1 MLSPRQWVM
10 KGNGSWSKPRWKKM
24 SWFTGWMQ
32 SGIVVCWHFFF
43 FFLHRLYW
51 HILMLQDSE
60 QVYRRHHK
68 SPVQHFVQAAS
79 LDSDGHRFNKRAP
92 KPVAP
97 ITLIVSTLRR
107 KGPYSLCLWW
117 NALSVSLF
125 CCLVAFTS
133 NRVKRRETVCRGKHG
148 RAQTQ

>member
-1 MLSPRQWVM
+1 MLSLRQWVM
-10 KGNGSWSKPRWKKM
+10 KGNGSWSKPLWKKM
-24 SWFTGWMQ
+24 SWFTGWKQ
-32 SGIVVCWHFFF
+32 FGTVVCWH

-60 QVYRRHHK
+60 QVYIRHHK
-68 SPVQHFVQAAS
+68 SPMQHFVQVAF
-79 LDSDGHRFNKRAP
+79 LDSDGHRFNKCAP

-97 ITLIVSTLRR
+97 ITLIVSALRR
-107 KGPYSLCLWW
+107 KCPYSPCLWW

-125 CCLVAFTS
+125 SCLVAFTS
-133 NRVKRRETVCRGKHG
+133 NRVKRRETVCCGKHG